1 MRKTAPHFTAGINK
15 KFNWRENHMSGNL
28 SIPTNSCNL
37 SKKGCHFLVPSKQME
52 EVSNPLF
59 WGGNLFGIKIHLITC
74 PSCISENTMETQPFE
89 DVFPIESGGF
99 SNVMLVFRGVSQFV
113 FQSTPDRFQHAE
125 IWCRAKQKPIQP
137 TIKTRKTHLFRWYD
151 KAPPSLFPNYCFF
164 FSLKIRPISTGIF
177 GRELPAMS
185 QRPLQGEEAHPMFG
199 FASRWSQNPY
209 KCPLKGNKAL
219 LFWGEPGIGGVG
231 PPRFSRKRRVAYC
244 LVGCLHFR
252 WLPLEFIGWSP
263 ESGCTR
269 PSYLFR
275 IIQSSR

>member
-1 MRKTAPHFTAGINK
+1 MSRQTKTD
-15 KFNWRENHMSGNL
+15 
-28 SIPTNSCNL
+28 PTNNQNPKNPPVSL
-37 SKKGCHFLVPSKQME
+37 VWQSSSKF
-52 EVSNPLF
+52 
-59 WGGNLFGIKIHLITC
+59 
-74 PSCISENTMETQPFE
+74 
-89 DVFPIESGGF
+89 
-99 SNVMLVFRGVSQFV
+99 VSQ
-113 FQSTPDRFQHAE
+113 
-125 IWCRAKQKPIQP
+125 
-137 TIKTRKTHLFRWYD
+137 L
-151 KAPPSLFPNYCFF
+151 LFF

-269 PSYLFR
+269 PSYFFR